1 VKTLRETI
9 AEAIYRHPNRDV
21 ADAYKIADDAL
32 ATFREWLAYEKLV
45 VVPREATIDMV
56 GYAGARADARGDI
69 RMFPE
74 EYRNV
79 WSAMIAAAPDALETK
94 P

>member
-21 ADAYKIADDAL
+21 ADAYKIADDAI
-32 ATFREWLAYEKLV
+32 ATFLEWLEKNGLV
-45 VVPREATIDMV
+45 MVPTDATHEMTGAVLDACAPRSEIMKT
-56 GYAGARADARGDI
+56 YA
-69 RMFPE
+69 
-74 EYRNV
+74 
-79 WSAMIAAAPDALETK
+79 AMISAAPDALETK

>member
-1 VKTLRETI
+1 MTLRETI

-32 ATFREWLAYEKLV
+32 ATFREWMEKNGLA

-56 GYAGARADARGDI
+56 GYANVEAAVRGDI
-69 RMFPE
+69 RMIPGH
-74 EYRNV
+74 YKNV
-79 WSAMIAAAPDALETK
+79 WSGMIAAAPDTLGET
-94 P
+94 